1 MNTKSFAVAALAA
14 MVSLSSASTFA
25 FAQGGGDGGR
35 AQQEFYEVVRHDYRA
50 ERAPTGAQTVSMKR
64 EVAAPAAPKAQPAL
78 VWDADENN
86 G

>member
-14 MVSLSSASTFA
+14 VVSLSSTFA

-35 AQQEFYEVVRHDYRA
+35 EQQEFYKVLRHDYA
-50 ERAPTGAQTVSMKR
+50 AKGARTETRTVSMKR
-64 EVAAPAAPKAQPAL
+64 EVAAPLAPKAEPAL
-78 VWDADENN
+78 VWDGNENN